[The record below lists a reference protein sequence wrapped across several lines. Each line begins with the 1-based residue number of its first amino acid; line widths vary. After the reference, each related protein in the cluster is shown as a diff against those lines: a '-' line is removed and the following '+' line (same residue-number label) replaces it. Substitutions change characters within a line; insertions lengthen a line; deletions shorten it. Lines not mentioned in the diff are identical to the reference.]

1 MSTFAQASFVG
12 HQASLAKSHS
22 VRIWISTHTTLLNIT
37 TLVLLVIVFLAYI
50 VQVNSTASKGY
61 AIRDL
66 ETKIHQ
72 LSINNQQLQSE
83 TQQAQSLQN
92 ITHAVKMIGM
102 VKAEQPVY
110 VNPQG
115 GSVAFAK

>member
-1 MSTFAQASFVG
+1 MHSR
-12 HQASLAKSHS
+12 S
-22 VRIWISTHTTLLNIT
+22 VRIWISTHTTLLNIA
-37 TLVLLVIVFLAYI
+37 TLALLVIVGLSYV

-72 LSINNQQLQSE
+72 LAVSNQQLQSE
-83 TQQAQSLQN
+83 TQKAQSLQN

-102 VKAEQPVY
+102 VKAGQPVY
-110 VNPQG
+110 VNAG
-115 GSVAFAK
+115 AGAVAFAK

>member
-1 MSTFAQASFVG
+1 MSPFAQTSFIA
-12 HQASLAKSHS
+12 HQSPIVRSHS
-22 VRIWISTHTTLLNIT
+22 ARVWISTHTTLLNIT
-37 TLVLLVIVFLAYI
+37 TLAVLVTVCLAYV
-50 VQVNSTASKGY
+50 VQVNGTASKGY

-72 LSINNQQLQSE
+72 LAVSNQQLETE
-83 TQQAQSLQN
+83 TQEAQSLQN

-110 VNPQG
+110 LDASG
-115 GSVAFAK
+115 ASYAFAR